1 MNDNDYALNI
11 QIIYNNKDYSIDGI
25 KEMITLEELKEKS
38 LNVCNIKNK
47 YKDSIIFTYKDEQG
61 DINMIENFEDIIKVS
76 EESNK
81 EELLSKINLEIIK
94 SNSRYNKKKKNN
106 EENLLKNKYTN
117 ENTNLIEKLLKKNK
131 EKDDKIEL
139 LNNIILNLKKECSN
153 KITKMK
159 SLMKKKLNDIII
171 NYFENKIKDS
181 IDDDDVGNIKKG
193 RNNENEMVN
202 KILSET
208 QNLREIINNISTNL
222 KKNENILEKIEYNLS
237 HKNENDINSKNNQ
250 KQDILPEGNNIKK
263 NISINEKN
271 EDEKSSN
278 EGEKKNEI
286 NLAEKNNE
294 ENDLNEVREKQK
306 KMNENKKKNK
316 INNNNIEKNDISDD
330 NISNEMKDEEKI
342 DESIKN
348 KDKLIK
354 ENKYNKISQSHLK
367 LDKVNSKKIKKYNTA
382 LFVNKNEEN
391 YFIFRTKK

>member
-159 SLMKKKLNDIII
+159 SLMKKILNDIII

-222 KKNENILEKIEYNLS
+222 KKK
-237 HKNENDINSKNNQ
+237 
-250 KQDILPEGNNIKK
+250 
-263 NISINEKN
+263 
-271 EDEKSSN
+271 
-278 EGEKKNEI
+278 
-286 NLAEKNNE
+286 
-294 ENDLNEVREKQK
+294 
-306 KMNENKKKNK
+306 
-316 INNNNIEKNDISDD
+316 
-330 NISNEMKDEEKI
+330 
-342 DESIKN
+342 
-348 KDKLIK
+348 
-354 ENKYNKISQSHLK
+354 
-367 LDKVNSKKIKKYNTA
+367 
-382 LFVNKNEEN
+382 
-391 YFIFRTKK
+391 

>member
-286 NLAEKNNE
+286 NLAEKNSK
-294 ENDLNEVREKQK
+294 RKT
-306 KMNENKKKNK
+306 KKN
-316 INNNNIEKNDISDD
+316 E
-330 NISNEMKDEEKI
+330 
-342 DESIKN
+342 
-348 KDKLIK
+348 
-354 ENKYNKISQSHLK
+354 
-367 LDKVNSKKIKKYNTA
+367 
-382 LFVNKNEEN
+382 
-391 YFIFRTKK
+391 